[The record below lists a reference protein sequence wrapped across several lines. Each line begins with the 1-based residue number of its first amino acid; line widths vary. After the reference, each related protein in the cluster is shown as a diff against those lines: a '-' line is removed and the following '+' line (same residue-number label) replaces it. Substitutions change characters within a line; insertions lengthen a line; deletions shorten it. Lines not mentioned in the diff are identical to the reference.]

1 MSGELAEGV
10 ISLGSGDAHPG
21 ILPDL
26 TAEAHEALTARRA
39 ETLQYAPRPGLP
51 ALRETVAELMGR
63 DGAPLAPS
71 EVQIVNGAKHGL
83 ELVCRLLLAPG
94 DSVVVTAPTYFTALP
109 IFRGCGAGF
118 VEVGRDAEGLDV
130 DELDETLTRLAR
142 AGERLPKLIYEVPD
156 FHNPSGVTLSRPRR
170 EALLA
175 LAARH
180 GIVVVED
187 SPYREVRFTDRREP
201 LLKAIDPERVILL
214 GTFSKLVA
222 PGLRIGWVAADSG
235 LLERMAQAK
244 TDGGSCPLTQR
255 IITEFCRRGRLDE
268 HIGRVRETYRTHRD
282 RMVAALR
289 RELPAVSM
297 RIPEGGYYVWLSLP
311 PGLDA
316 DMIESRA
323 EAEGVAVLS
332 GSRFFAGGAV
342 GPSNQQPP
350 TSFLRLAYSFAG
362 PDEIDEGVRRLA
374 AAMRDIAA

>member
-26 TAEAHEALTARRA
+26 TAEAQEALTAWRA

-51 ALRETVAELMGR
+51 VLRETVAELMAG
-63 DGAPLAPS
+63 DGAAVAPS

-83 ELVCRLLLAPG
+83 ELVCRLLLEPG

-109 IFRGCGAGF
+109 IFRDCGAGF
-118 VEVGRDAEGLDV
+118 VEVGRDGEGLDV

-156 FHNPSGVTLSRPRR
+156 FHNPTGVTLSRARR
-170 EALLA
+170 EALLG

-187 SPYREVRFTDRREP
+187 SPYREMRFTDRREP
-201 LLKAIDPERVILL
+201 LLKALDPERVILL

-222 PGLRIGWVAADSG
+222 PGLRIGWVAADTA

-255 IITEFCRRGRLDE
+255 IIAEFCRRGRLQG
-268 HIGRVRETYRTHRD
+268 HIERVRATYGAHRD
-282 RMVAALR
+282 RMLAALA
-289 RELPAVSM
+289 RELPEVSA
-297 RIPEGGYYVWLSLP
+297 RVPEGGYYVWLALP
-311 PGLDA
+311 PGIDA
-316 DMIESRA
+316 DRIEARA
-323 EAEGVAVLS
+323 EAEGVVVLS
-332 GSRFFAGGAV
+332 GSRFFAEGAV
-342 GPSNQQPP
+342 GPSNRPPP
-350 TSFLRLAYSFAG
+350 TGFLRLAYSFAA

-374 AAMRDIAA
+374 VAIRGESG